1 MRTAAAWVRIS
12 LSLICVVLGYRPVS
26 AETYDSFRA
35 GTLSGKLIVQW
46 IEPDKFIFLPDKD
59 VPLTF
64 VRSNGDKIVPGRMV
78 TDGGSIPRPLWI
90 LRSYSPW
97 GYAPAFIIH
106 DWLFAMK
113 QCRLDGYARYDH
125 EQAATVLAE
134 VMKTMME
141 LKKVETDRLT
151 LLSMYAA
158 VNSSIAEDLWNSGP
172 CLPVPAGLSDRKP
185 IAEFELSFEKN

>member
-1 MRTAAAWVRIS
+1 MLSTKWLR
-12 LSLICVVLGYRPVS
+12 LSLVLLFAMLACRPAS
-26 AETYDSFRA
+26 AETYDLFSV
-35 GTLSGKLIVQW
+35 GKLSGKLVVQW

-64 VRSNGDKIVPGRMV
+64 VRSNGDKIVPGRMI

-113 QCRLDGYARYDH
+113 QCRIEGYARYDH
-125 EQAATVLAE
+125 EKAATVLAE

-141 LKKVETDRLT
+141 MKKVETDKLT
-151 LLSMYAA
+151 LLSMFAA
-158 VNSSIAEDLWNSGP
+158 VNSSIAEDLWNNSP
-172 CLPVPAGLSDRKP
+172 CLPVPAGPREQKP
-185 IAEFELSFEKN
+185 IAEFELSFE

>member
-1 MRTAAAWVRIS
+1 M
-12 LSLICVVLGYRPVS
+12 LSTKWLRLCLVLVFATLACRPAS
-26 AETYDSFRA
+26 AQTYDSFA
-35 GTLSGKLIVQW
+35 VGKLSGKLVVQW

-64 VRSNGDKIVPGRMV
+64 VRSNGDKIVPGRMI

-113 QCRLDGYARYDH
+113 QCRIDGYERYDH
-125 EQAATVLAE
+125 EKAATILAE

-141 LKKVETDRLT
+141 MKKVETDKLT
-151 LLSMYAA
+151 LISMFTA
-158 VNSSIAEDLWNSGP
+158 VNSYIAEDLWNNSP
-172 CLPVPAGLSDRKP
+172 CLPVPAGPREQKP
-185 IAEFELSFEKN
+185 IAEFELSFE

>member
-1 MRTAAAWVRIS
+1 MLSTIWIRIGF
-12 LSLICVVLGYRPVS
+12 LLLLAMLPYRPAG
-26 AETYDSFRA
+26 AETYDSFPV
-35 GTLSGKLIVQW
+35 GTLSGKLVVQW

-64 VRSNGDKIVPGRMV
+64 TRSNGDKIVPGRMI

-113 QCRLDGYARYDH
+113 QCRIEGYARYDH
-125 EQAATVLAE
+125 EQAATILAE

-141 LKKVETDRLT
+141 LKKVERDTLT

-158 VNSSIAEDLWNSGP
+158 VNSSIAEDLWNNGP
-172 CLPVPAGLSDRKP
+172 CLPVPAASSERKP
-185 IAEFELSFEKN
+185 IAQFELSFE